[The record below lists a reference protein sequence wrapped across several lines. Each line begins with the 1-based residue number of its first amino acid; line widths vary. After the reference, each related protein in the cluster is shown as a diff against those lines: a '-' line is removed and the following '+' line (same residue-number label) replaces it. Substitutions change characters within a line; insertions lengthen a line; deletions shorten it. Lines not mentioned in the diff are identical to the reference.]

1 MTWVIKDVKV
11 KINFHQT
18 LEFLD
23 NLQVASTG
31 YSSDESSLYDFISI
45 ANFVLVPRK
54 DNDRETVEDLASEG
68 DPNPSCLNKYQL
80 LTEVNLNIKGGNA
93 TLNDTSFSQV
103 SIGKSSSS
111 SNKRKQPSNVS
122 PEAIVYG
129 ISMFVCG
136 TS

>member
-1 MTWVIKDVKV
+1 MTLVIKDVKV

-23 NLQVASTG
+23 NLKVASTG

-45 ANFVLVPRK
+45 ANFVLVSPK

-68 DPNPSCLNKYQL
+68 DPNRSCLNKYQL

-93 TLNDTSFSQV
+93 TLNVTSFSQV
-103 SIGKSSSS
+103 SIGNSSSS
-111 SNKRKQPSNVS
+111 YNKRKQPSNVS